1 MTITCTHIH
10 TLQEKEK
17 EKEREIFTIKS
28 MKYEL
33 SLNYKLEA
41 QKGNLCLGTNKK

>member
-17 EKEREIFTIKS
+17 ERESFTIKS

>member
-10 TLQEKEK
+10 TLQEK

>member
-10 TLQEKEK
+10 TLQ